1 MKRILTLLFIAIL
14 FTACNRSKPDYAT
27 LFEKSDYLETDNYES
42 SIAYAKMLAKNLKE
56 VNYETIGKT
65 SQGREIPMLIVDE
78 NGSTKPEKIRKSG
91 KTVILIQACI
101 HPGEP
106 NGKDAGFMLIRDM
119 LVNKQ
124 NDDLLK
130 YFTILF
136 IPIMNPDGLANFSP
150 YHRLNQNGP
159 KMTGWRVNAQGMNL
173 NRDYTKLQTAEMQA
187 FVAAFNKW
195 QPDLFI
201 DTHATDGADYQ
212 YVMTYSIE
220 DFGNYDASLS
230 NWLSQTWEPQITA
243 AMAKKDK
250 AISRYIEFDPWG
262 DPTAALVENSFSA
275 MFSESYAMARNCPGI
290 LMETHSLKPY
300 KERVMA
306 SYDMIVETMRIIHQ
320 DADNF
325 KKAITDAKKN
335 DLTLKELPASIFPS
349 RKDTTWVNFLGYEFK
364 KVKSDVTGGEYISY
378 DNTKPE
384 TRRTM
389 KFRDDTPSRMLAV
402 PKEYVI
408 PAQCGE
414 VIDIVKAH
422 GFEVEMLKK
431 DKTMTVNTYRF
442 KDVQFYPVPS
452 EGRSRV
458 SSFQAEEI
466 SREVTFPKGSA
477 VVKTSQNGV
486 RLLMN
491 LLEPEMDGS
500 LLKWGFFNDIFQRT
514 EYFEI
519 YNMEPMAKT
528 MMEKDPLLAVQF
540 KDWMATFDAK
550 TPPTQY
556 EILNWFYERSPYY
569 DSNYMTYPVGIVR

>member
-136 IPIMNPDGLANFSP
+136 IPVMNPDGLANFSP

-159 KMTGWRVNAQGMNL
+159 KLTGWRVNAQGMNL

-187 FVAAFNKW
+187 FVTTFNKW

-325 KKAITDAKKN
+325 KKAITDARKN